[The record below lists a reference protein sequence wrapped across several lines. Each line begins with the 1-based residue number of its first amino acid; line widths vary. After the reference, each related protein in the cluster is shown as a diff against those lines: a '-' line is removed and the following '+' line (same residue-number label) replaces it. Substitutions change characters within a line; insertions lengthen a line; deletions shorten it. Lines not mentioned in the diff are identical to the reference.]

1 MQLLRLDT
9 KQIKIGTPL
18 PFNVRDEGGH
28 LLLACGQVVASEAQ
42 LQGLMARGMSA
53 DIEEIKTLAAGR
65 KVEAA
70 AHPPNVFARWR
81 HAAWTLDALLKSLD
95 QAEFPA
101 RCDAL
106 AKEIIA
112 LVSQDC
118 DVAIYM
124 SVRQESSNPR
134 TYGLTHALHAAAL
147 CQMVATRLEWTPP
160 RIFSAV
166 RAALTMN
173 LCIVELQGNF
183 AVYGRLSHEQR
194 DELRL
199 HPEQAEARLRAAG
212 VADEDWLQAV
222 RQHHE
227 HSDGQ
232 GYPSGITDVAE
243 MAQLLRLADVF
254 LAKISTRE
262 SRPSLGAKEAE
273 RQAYAEAPA
282 SNMALALIKEY
293 GVYPPGELVALA
305 SGEKGVVIR
314 RGATMQT
321 PIIATLTDKKGL
333 PISGGVKRDTALT
346 GFAIV
351 AMESDKSLVSG
362 LLAER
367 VYGLTS

>member
-1 MQLLRLDT
+1 MQLLKLDT
-9 KQIKIGTPL
+9 KQIKIGSPL
-18 PFNVRDEGGH
+18 PFNVRDEWGH
-28 LLLACGQVVASEAQ
+28 LLLACGQVVTSEGQ
-42 LQGLMARGMSA
+42 LHGLVERGMSA

-65 KVEAA
+65 KVEATT
-70 AHPPNVFARWR
+70 HPPTVFARWR
-81 HAAWTLDALLKSLD
+81 HAAWALDDLLKSLD

-106 AKEIIA
+106 AKEVMA

-118 DVAIYM
+118 DFAIYT
-124 SVRQESSNPR
+124 SVRQETSNFR
-134 TYGLTHALHAAAL
+134 TYGLNHALHAAAL
-147 CQMVATRLEWTPP
+147 CQMVATRLEWSPP

-173 LCIVELQGNF
+173 LSIVELQGNF
-183 AVYGRLSHEQR
+183 AVYGRLSQEQR

-212 VADEDWLQAV
+212 VVDEDWLQAV

-227 HSDGQ
+227 HIDGK

-243 MAQLLRLADVF
+243 MPQLLRLADVF
-254 LAKISTRE
+254 LAKISARE
-262 SRPSLGAKEAE
+262 SRPSLGAKEAG
-273 RQAYAEAPA
+273 RQAYAEWPG
-282 SNMALALIKEY
+282 SNMVLSLIKEY

-305 SGEKGVVIR
+305 SGEKGVVIH

-321 PIIATLTDKKGL
+321 PIVATLTDKKGL
-333 PISGGVKRDTALT
+333 PISGVVKRDTAVQ

-351 AMESDKSLVSG
+351 GMETDKNLVSR
-362 LLAER
+362 LPPER